1 MYKTLIVWETVHV
14 YIYSFLIWTL
24 YYAKLVFPMRLKL
37 RKTTNAHELN
47 KSEVIVNNTHTAT
60 HTL

>member
-1 MYKTLIVWETVHV
+1 
-14 YIYSFLIWTL
+14 
-24 YYAKLVFPMRLKL
+24 MRLKL